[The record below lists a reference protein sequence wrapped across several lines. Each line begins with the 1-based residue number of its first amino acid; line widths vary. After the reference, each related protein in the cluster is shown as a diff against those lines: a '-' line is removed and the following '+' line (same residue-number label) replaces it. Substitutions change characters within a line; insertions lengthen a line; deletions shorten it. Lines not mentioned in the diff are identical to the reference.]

1 MRKKTKILSLLII
14 IFSVGSCGI
23 LFENVKFTKPEM
35 KWFNVYKKQDTLIF
49 QSLDSKIRD
58 TTIITSKRI
67 YHEYDPLRHDNRVN
81 CVNIDYWNK
90 KYKSQRMFGYCIGSN
105 NENYHIQLSY
115 LNSHFKANN
124 KSISTTQSLYLVKM
138 NFENVYELL
147 YNRPKF
153 HAGDDDDP
161 KTLYWDEIHGII
173 KYKTFKGE
181 IWERINF

>member
-67 YHEYDPLRHDNRVN
+67 YHEYV
-81 CVNIDYWNK
+81 IFWQNK
-90 KYKSQRMFGYCIGSN
+90 
-105 NENYHIQLSY
+105 LS
-115 LNSHFKANN
+115 LNASRIADVE
-124 KSISTTQSLYLVKM
+124 LV
-138 NFENVYELL
+138 L
-147 YNRPKF
+147 
-153 HAGDDDDP
+153 
-161 KTLYWDEIHGII
+161 TI
-173 KYKTFKGE
+173 
-181 IWERINF
+181 